1 MVKEVVKIAMIVVV
15 LTNIV
20 VIISSM
26 LLGFFALKKY
36 VEVPYNY
43 EHTLYWGLS
52 FILLSGSFTALMLSE
67 MMAVS
72 FHYRVLMQVNF
83 TFSLV
88 WWLNTYAVMLAT
100 RHARDGATKP
110 YRIWLWLVLVL
121 VIPTVS
127 MINNPILYQ
136 VLHVG
141 LGIATVGFL
150 GPVRKAR
157 PYLIGV
163 YIVLVFSELCSL
175 LSEIEFLKINK
186 ALVDVEQGTLTVG
199 ILYLLW
205 YVYGL
210 VKHKSYL
217 E

>member
-1 MVKEVVKIAMIVVV
+1 MKEVVKIAMIVVV

-52 FILLSGSFTALMLSE
+52 FILLSGSFLIRDLATLFDI
-67 MMAVS
+67 S
-72 FHYRVLMQVNF
+72 FHHRVLMQVNF
-83 TFSLV
+83 TFGLV
-88 WWLNTYAVMLAT
+88 WWLNSYAVMLAT
-100 RHARDGATKP
+100 RNARGGKTKP
-110 YRIWLWLVLVL
+110 YRIGLWVVLVLVL
-121 VIPTVS
+121 PTVS
-127 MINNPILYQ
+127 MVNVPVLYQ
-136 VLHVG
+136 LLHVSLG
-141 LGIATVGFL
+141 LVTVFFL
-150 GPVRKAR
+150 LPVRKSR

-163 YIVLVFSELCSL
+163 YGVLITSEFCSL
-175 LSEIEFLKINK
+175 LSEIEYLKITPV
-186 ALVDVEQGTLTVG
+186 LIDIERGTLTVG

-210 VKHKSYL
+210 VKHKSYVD
-217 E
+217 